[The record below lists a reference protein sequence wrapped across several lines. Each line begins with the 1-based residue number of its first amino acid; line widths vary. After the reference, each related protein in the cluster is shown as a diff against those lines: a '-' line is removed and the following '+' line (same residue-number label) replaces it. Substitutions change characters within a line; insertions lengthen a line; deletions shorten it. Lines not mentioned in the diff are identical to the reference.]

1 MGREHTNPTRP
12 GERALTDQVAQ
23 RQSRNEHLPR
33 SCRTMRKP
41 TGGGWESAGTD
52 GNKKDRLPRTDP
64 SSGREMPLNCTVE
77 DSPIFPGPSLP
88 LPSPDSPDTRA
99 KWDQKDLSM
108 QRWQII
114 LSNHRRD
121 EVLGLMPPGLAGDD
135 FAAWVVRRAPAA
147 SPGQAGRWWL
157 YFHFLLMFM
166 T

>member
-1 MGREHTNPTRP
+1 
-12 GERALTDQVAQ
+12 
-23 RQSRNEHLPR
+23 
-33 SCRTMRKP
+33 
-41 TGGGWESAGTD
+41 
-52 GNKKDRLPRTDP
+52 
-64 SSGREMPLNCTVE
+64 MPLNCTVE